1 MLALTERNNYISIK
15 LTWLVHVWHNCRGGN
30 VATSQC
36 QWPGFELCEFSES
49 FFFFQHTIGMNN
61 KWKLKTRMIIFS
73 QNPASYLLLTF
84 GQRMCHCWNSIQ
96 CGCNCLY
103 AFKAYN
109 FLKYSI
115 RAEKYRP
122 RRAKWFCILAHKFST
137 VRSTSWWICPIV

>member
-1 MLALTERNNYISIK
+1 MCGIIAEGVMLPLHSASDLGLNYVNS
-15 LTWLVHVWHNCRGGN
+15 LNL
-30 VATSQC
+30 
-36 QWPGFELCEFSES
+36 
-49 FFFFQHTIGMNN
+49 FFFQHTIGMNN